1 MGLLFNTC
9 RGKHVLDVVSV
20 NYLVQAL
27 WLLALFP
34 VCFARGEMLFLELAL
49 EQYNPEYVSV
59 ASASLYDCQQ
69 VTSLAANLTLYY
81 WIRSCP
87 SSLPPNE
94 KIRNDTR
101 IALYTFCMA
110 SQV

>member
-1 MGLLFNTC
+1 M
-9 RGKHVLDVVSV
+9 LDVVSV

-59 ASASLYDCQQ
+59 ASASL
-69 VTSLAANLTLYY
+69 L
-81 WIRSCP
+81 
-87 SSLPPNE
+87 
-94 KIRNDTR
+94 
-101 IALYTFCMA
+101 
-110 SQV
+110 